1 MAAPRR
7 VARETLDMTITTPTT
22 LEPIAPRRTY
32 PRTVAHA
39 AGAIELTLLAPD
51 TDGPA
56 VLAFAQRLPEHD
68 LLFLRRDIAQPKVVE
83 AWMQATRAGSIV
95 TVLARRDGA
104 VVGCA
109 TLVRDAL
116 AWSAHVA
123 EMRVIVDPALRG
135 TGLGQRLAHE
145 CFAIA
150 VELDVEK
157 LTAQMTVDQRGAIE
171 MFEGL
176 GFRPEALLRDQVK
189 DRSGRTHDIV
199 MLSQDV
205 ARFLSQQAA
214 YGLGEVPVE

>member
-1 MAAPRR
+1 
-7 VARETLDMTITTPTT
+7 MTNTTPAI
-22 LEPIAPRRTY
+22 LAPHRAY
-32 PRTVAHA
+32 PRTIAHA
-39 AGAIELTLLAPD
+39 VGAIELTLLDPD
-51 TDGPA
+51 RDGAA
-56 VLAFAQRLPEHD
+56 VLAFAQGLPEHD
-68 LLFLRRDIAQPKVVE
+68 LLFLRRDIAQPKVVD
-83 AWMQATRAGSIV
+83 AWMQATRVGSIV
-95 TVLARRDGA
+95 TVLARRGGI

-135 TGLGQRLAHE
+135 SGLGQQLAHE

-150 VELDVEK
+150 VELGVEK
-157 LTAQMTVDQRGAIE
+157 VTAQMTVDQRGAVE

-176 GFRPEALLRDQVK
+176 GFRPEALLKDQVK
-189 DRSGRTHDIV
+189 DRAGRTHDIV

-214 YGLGEVPVE
+214 YGLGEVPAD